1 MDDGGNP
8 YIFIMI
14 MMGAVI
20 VVLAMALI
28 MVIMR
33 FRDTIKKQL
42 LKSAKGEQKSAEE
55 EVQEEIISM
64 LNEGHEQGVF
74 LGNEAE
80 MIQNI
85 FDFSDK
91 EAKDIMTHRKNIV
104 ALDGKLSFHDAIDVM
119 IENAYSRY
127 PVYIDDIDN
136 IIGVVHIKDALLFSK
151 RNEVFRTSICDIP
164 DFVRQVE
171 FIPETRNIHAL
182 FQVMQ
187 SQKQHMVIVVD
198 EYGQTSGVV
207 AMEDILEEIV
217 GNIEDEHDKEQAFV
231 EEVEKGV
238 FLLDGEA
245 PFEEVVE
252 QLELPL
258 DEDAFDTLNGYLISK
273 LEKIPG
279 DDDEFV
285 VQADGY
291 EFRIL
296 HVENKTIRNVKARVL
311 ADTCHSM
318 E

>member
-164 DFVRQVE
+164 DFVR
-171 FIPETRNIHAL
+171 
-182 FQVMQ
+182 
-187 SQKQHMVIVVD
+187 
-198 EYGQTSGVV
+198 
-207 AMEDILEEIV
+207 
-217 GNIEDEHDKEQAFV
+217 
-231 EEVEKGV
+231 
-238 FLLDGEA
+238 
-245 PFEEVVE
+245 
-252 QLELPL
+252 
-258 DEDAFDTLNGYLISK
+258 
-273 LEKIPG
+273 
-279 DDDEFV
+279 
-285 VQADGY
+285 
-291 EFRIL
+291 
-296 HVENKTIRNVKARVL
+296 
-311 ADTCHSM
+311 
-318 E
+318 